1 MGERVWRTCVLPEP
15 FDGLTTPYHAAFW
28 ANALEINDAGG
39 SVADLSRSLASAR
52 VDLNPHQVDA
62 ALFAIRS
69 PLSKG
74 VILADEVGLG
84 KTIEAGLVLA
94 QRWAERRRRILLI
107 VPASLRK
114 QWQEELRQK
123 FGLPAIIIDG
133 QAAAAER
140 ASGRERPFGRHDEI
154 VITSYQFAAA
164 RADDVTRLRVQETG
178 PALPSTDDVIGV
190 REAAVAR
197 LLAEVNQRNWAWVR
211 RGGREARRMGGR
223 SPDVARARAQG
234 DRSSNRRDRRASL
247 ASATL
252 VEKLAAQRSLKALES
267 ERAAKQRAL
276 YDAQDRSGE
285 RRGELIA
292 SIERQLGASHTW
304 SEIFVIRWRLA

>member
-1 MGERVWRTCVLPEP
+1 
-15 FDGLTTPYHAAFW
+15 
-28 ANALEINDAGG
+28 
-39 SVADLSRSLASAR
+39 
-52 VDLNPHQVDA
+52 
-62 ALFAIRS
+62 
-69 PLSKG
+69 
-74 VILADEVGLG
+74 
-84 KTIEAGLVLA
+84 
-94 QRWAERRRRILLI
+94 
-107 VPASLRK
+107 
-114 QWQEELRQK
+114 
-123 FGLPAIIIDG
+123 
-133 QAAAAER
+133 
-140 ASGRERPFGRHDEI
+140 
-154 VITSYQFAAA
+154 
-164 RADDVTRLRVQETG
+164 
-178 PALPSTDDVIGV
+178 
-190 REAAVAR
+190 
-197 LLAEVNQRNWAWVR
+197 
-211 RGGREARRMGGR
+211 MGGR